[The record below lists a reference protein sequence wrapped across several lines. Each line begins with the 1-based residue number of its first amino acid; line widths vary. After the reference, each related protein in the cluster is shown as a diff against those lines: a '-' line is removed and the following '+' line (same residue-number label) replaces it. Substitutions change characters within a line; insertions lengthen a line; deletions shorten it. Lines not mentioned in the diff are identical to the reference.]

1 MRSEHFLTKQQRA
14 DSRRIAAR
22 NWNNINYS
30 LSEFGDDFKRKE
42 VRRLIKIDIERE
54 VKSRKRFGSI
64 LTSIII
70 SIMLRVAMKWIERW
84 IEQKLFSVSESDDV

>member
-1 MRSEHFLTKQQRA
+1 
-14 DSRRIAAR
+14 
-22 NWNNINYS
+22 
-30 LSEFGDDFKRKE
+30 EFGDDFKRKE

-84 IEQKLFSVSESDDV
+84 IEQKLFSVSEYEDD